1 MIIIV
6 DYGLGN
12 LASVQNMVRKAGGDG
27 VISSSPEVVASASRL
42 ILPGVGHFAK
52 GMEQLRKRGL
62 QEALDQAV
70 LRDGKPI
77 LGICL
82 GMQLMARSSEEGQ
95 ADGLGWF
102 KADVVRFKQE
112 RMLGAKVPHM
122 GWSEITVQKDHPV
135 LPLDGLEERF
145 YFVHAYHMVCEEPA
159 DVLALCEHG
168 YPFVCAVARQNIVG
182 VQFHPEKSHRFGM
195 ALMERFIQWQPA

>member
-1 MIIIV
+1 MTIIV

-12 LASVQNMVRKAGGDG
+12 LASVENMVRKAGGDCI
-27 VISSSPEVVASASRL
+27 ISSSPEEVASASRL

-52 GMEQLRKRGL
+52 GMEQLRQRGL

-82 GMQLMARSSEEGQ
+82 GMQLMARSSEEGH
-95 ADGLGWF
+95 ATGLGWF
-102 KADVVRFKQE
+102 KADVVRFAQE
-112 RMLGAKVPHM
+112 RMAGAKVPHM
-122 GWSEITVQKDHPV
+122 GWSEVTVKKDHPV
-135 LPLDGLEERF
+135 LPMDGLEERF
-145 YFVHAYHMVCEEPA
+145 YFVHAYHMVCEEPS

-195 ALMERFIQWQPA
+195 ALMERFMQWQPA

>member
-1 MIIIV
+1 MTIIV

-12 LASVQNMVRKAGGDG
+12 LASVENMVRKAGGECT
-27 VISSSPEVVASASRL
+27 ISSSPEEVASASRL

-52 GMEQLRKRGL
+52 GMEQLRQRGL

-70 LRDGKPI
+70 QRDGKPI

-82 GMQLMARSSEEGQ
+82 GMQLMARSSEEGH
-95 ADGLGWF
+95 AAGLGWF
-102 KADVVRFKQE
+102 KADVVRFRSE
-112 RMLGAKVPHM
+112 AMHGAKVPHM
-122 GWSEITVQKDHPV
+122 GWSDITVKKDHPV
-135 LPLDGLEERF
+135 LPLDGMEERF
-145 YFVHAYHMVCEEPA
+145 YFVHAYHMVCDEPA

-168 YPFVCAVARQNIVG
+168 YPFVCAVARKNIVG